1 MGVAIR
7 TAMDANTA
15 ERLAATGAVY
25 LPGAAAELLLA
36 IEAAISSDDCGRPG
50 ARLRDAAALA
60 ALLSPERAIGRA
72 AAGALAAIGVAGE
85 PRPVR
90 AILFDKN
97 ADANWALG
105 WHQDRT
111 VAVRERHPCEGF
123 GPWTI
128 KQGVIHVAPPFALL
142 RRMVTLRIHLDSVD
156 ADNAPLLIAEA
167 THDRLWPEGEIAGAV
182 AAACV
187 HPCLAA
193 RGDIWAYATPILHA
207 SAAATRPRRR
217 RVLQVDFAAEALP
230 APLAWRG
237 I

>member
-1 MGVAIR
+1 MRVAIR
-7 TAMDANTA
+7 TAMDPNTA
-15 ERLAATGAVY
+15 QLLAATGAVH
-25 LPGAAAELLLA
+25 LPGAATEMIPA
-36 IEAAISSDDCGRPG
+36 IEAAISPDDHGRPG
-50 ARLRDAAALA
+50 ARLRDAAPLA
-60 ALLSPERAIGRA
+60 ALLGPDRAIGRA
-72 AAGALAAIGVAGE
+72 AAAALAAIGASGA

-111 VAVRERHPCEGF
+111 VAVRERRACEGF
-123 GPWTI
+123 GPWTV

-142 RRMVTLRIHLDSVD
+142 RRMVTLRIHLDPVD
-156 ADNAPLLIAEA
+156 SDNAPLLIAEA

-182 AAACV
+182 AAARV
-187 HPCLAA
+187 RPCLAA
-193 RGDIWAYATPILHA
+193 RGDVWAYATPILHA